1 MDYLQGGLRMTKKL
15 PEDVKLRRL
24 IRRTV
29 ESRKNFLDKPD
40 RSNYRQIISTFL
52 EKYILC
58 EAGTKRALS
67 AYYSSKGDTK
77 EIKDINMP
85 ITDIK
90 AALINAGFET
100 NTMEL
105 DKMFKKDGLRGER
118 SARDLRNAIVH
129 DLSVNDIDELV
140 KRWEDIQKT
149 LDSYLSCLQNEAL
162 E

>member
-1 MDYLQGGLRMTKKL
+1 
-15 PEDVKLRRL
+15 
-24 IRRTV
+24 
-29 ESRKNFLDKPD
+29 
-40 RSNYRQIISTFL
+40 
-52 EKYILC
+52 
-58 EAGTKRALS
+58 
-67 AYYSSKGDTK
+67 
-77 EIKDINMP
+77 MP

-105 DKMFKKDGLRGER
+105 DKMFKKDCLRGER

-149 LDSYLSCLQNEAL
+149 LDSYLSCLQNEPL